1 MNEGLAA
8 ILATVGLTVAILIA
22 VYREPD
28 HNALDEPVYP
38 APNARTMKESR
49 RLVNIFKQAH
59 QGLNLSPEERAF
71 LKLVKGFLLTAA
83 VAALGTLATVI
94 TNGATLHDTV
104 LAVVVTF
111 AITLLLAVAKYF
123 SANGQPA
130 LTGVAYAAAGAIEK
144 QYPEIPAPGGIPYV
158 APDASATTDSPPD
171 GAQNGAQN
179 DAAA

>member
-8 ILATVGLTVAILIA
+8 ILATVAFTVAILIA

-28 HNALDEPVYP
+28 HNALDEPVRD
-38 APNARTMKESR
+38 ASAKESR
-49 RLVNIFKQAH
+49 DTVNIFKQAH
-59 QGLNLSPEERAF
+59 QGLDLSPEERAF

-94 TNGATLHDTV
+94 TNGATLHDAV

-130 LTGVAYAAAGAIEK
+130 LAGVAYAAAGALEK
-144 QYPEIPAPGGIPYV
+144 QYPEIPAPGGIPF
-158 APDASATTDSPPD
+158 AALAGDSSADTPPD
-171 GAQNGAQN
+171 GA
-179 DAAA
+179 AA